1 MTNIIKNIIY
11 LLLFVST
18 ISLQAQTRS
27 ELEKK
32 HKKTQEEI
40 KYTNNLLKQTQ
51 RDKKISMNQLMIL
64 NKKIAARQE
73 LVNTITT
80 EVQSLDGKIDENQ
93 QNINSLEKNLQHLK
107 QNYAKMIVFAYKTRT
122 SYDKLM
128 FILSAKDFN
137 NAYRRLKYLQ
147 QYADFRKK
155 QMEKIVSTKQ
165 DLSKK
170 VNDLQTK
177 KIDKENLL
185 NEEKQE
191 TNQLTSEKGEQAQML
206 KSLKSK
212 EKELAKKLTDQKLA
226 DQKLKNIIN
235 DLIAE
240 EIKKAEIARKEK
252 ALKEKLKKE
261 KEIKDKAKLNAGNK
275 TNIEVN
281 KTEKPKNIEKPNIEK
296 PKTTSVFDLTPAE
309 QIVSDKFEANKG
321 KLPWPI
327 ERGVIT
333 STFGEHD
340 HPVLKGIKVKNDG
353 VYISTTPGSAARAIF
368 DGVISKIIS
377 IPGKNKI
384 VIIRHGDFLTVYSN
398 LNEVTVNVGEKVK
411 TKQKIG
417 VVYSDAD
424 DENKTILELQI
435 WHGTIKQNPEYW
447 LSGSN

>member
-1 MTNIIKNIIY
+1 MLKFIINIAYII
-11 LLLFVST
+11 LITSA
-18 ISLQAQTRS
+18 ISLNAQTRS

-32 HKKTQEEI
+32 HKKTQDEI
-40 KYTNNLLKQTQ
+40 KYTNKLLKQTQ
-51 RDKKISMNQLMIL
+51 RDKKISMNQLLIL
-64 NKKIAARQE
+64 NKKINARQE
-73 LVNTITT
+73 LVKTISS
-80 EVQSLDGKIDENQ
+80 EVETLDGKINQNQ
-93 QNINSLEKNLQHLK
+93 QNINNLEKNLKHLK
-107 QNYAKMIVFAYKTRT
+107 QNYAKMIIFAYKTRT

-155 QMEKIVSTKQ
+155 QMEQIVNTKH
-165 DLSKK
+165 DLSVK
-170 VNDLQTK
+170 VNDLQAK
-177 KIDKENLL
+177 KTDKENLL

-191 TNQLTSEKGEQAQML
+191 TKQLTSEKTEQAIML

-212 EKELAKKLTDQKLA
+212 EKELAKKLAQQKLA
-226 DQKLKNIIN
+226 DQKLKNIISN
-235 DLIAE
+235 LIAE

-252 ALKEKLKKE
+252 ALKEKIRKE
-261 KEIKDKAKLNAGNK
+261 KELKNK
-275 TNIEVN
+275 TNV
-281 KTEKPKNIEKPNIEK
+281 EKPKNIIK
-296 PKTTSVFDLTPAE
+296 PKVNSVFDLTPAE

-333 STFGEHD
+333 STYGEHD
-340 HPVLKGIKVKNDG
+340 HPVLKGIKIKNDG
-353 VYISTTPGSAARAIF
+353 VYISTTQGSVARAIF

-377 IPGKNKI
+377 IPGKNKTI
-384 VIIRHGDFLTVYSN
+384 IIRHGDFLTVYSN
-398 LNEVTVNVGEKVK
+398 LKEVSVNVGEKVK

-417 VVYSDAD
+417 IVFSDSE

-435 WHGTIKQNPEYW
+435 WHGTAKQNPEYW

>member
-1 MTNIIKNIIY
+1 MLKFIINIAYII
-11 LLLFVST
+11 LITSA
-18 ISLQAQTRS
+18 ISLNAQTRS

-32 HKKTQEEI
+32 HKKTQDEI
-40 KYTNNLLKQTQ
+40 KYTNKLLKQTQ
-51 RDKKISMNQLMIL
+51 RDKKISMNQLLIL
-64 NKKIAARQE
+64 NKKINARQE
-73 LVNTITT
+73 LVKTISS
-80 EVQSLDGKIDENQ
+80 EVETLDGKINQNQ
-93 QNINSLEKNLQHLK
+93 QNINNLEKNLKHLK
-107 QNYAKMIVFAYKTRT
+107 QNYAKMIIFAYKTRT

-155 QMEKIVSTKQ
+155 QMEQIVNTKH
-165 DLSKK
+165 DLSVK
-170 VNDLQTK
+170 VNDLQAK
-177 KIDKENLL
+177 KTDKENLL

-191 TNQLTSEKGEQAQML
+191 TKQLTSEKTEQAIML

-212 EKELAKKLTDQKLA
+212 EKELAKKLAQQKLA
-226 DQKLKNIIN
+226 DQKLKNIISN
-235 DLIAE
+235 LIAE

-252 ALKEKLKKE
+252 ALKEKIRKE
-261 KEIKDKAKLNAGNK
+261 KELKNK
-275 TNIEVN
+275 TNV
-281 KTEKPKNIEKPNIEK
+281 EKPKNIIK
-296 PKTTSVFDLTPAE
+296 PKVNSVFDLTPAE

-333 STFGEHD
+333 STYGEHD
-340 HPVLKGIKVKNDG
+340 HPVLKGIKIKNDG
-353 VYISTTPGSAARAIF
+353 VYISTTQGSVARAIF

-377 IPGKNKI
+377 IPGKNKTI
-384 VIIRHGDFLTVYSN
+384 IIRHGDFLTVYSN
-398 LNEVTVNVGEKVK
+398 LREVSVNVGEKVK

-417 VVYSDAD
+417 IVFSDSE

-435 WHGTIKQNPEYW
+435 WHGTAKQNPEYW

>member
-1 MTNIIKNIIY
+1 MLKFIINIAYII
-11 LLLFVST
+11 LITSA
-18 ISLQAQTRS
+18 ISLNAQTRS

-40 KYTNNLLKQTQ
+40 KYTNNLLKKTQ
-51 RDKKISMNQLMIL
+51 RDKKISMNQLLIL
-64 NKKIAARQE
+64 NKKINARQE
-73 LVNTITT
+73 LVKTISS
-80 EVQSLDGKIDENQ
+80 EVETLDGKINQNQ
-93 QNINSLEKNLQHLK
+93 QNINNLEKNLKHLK
-107 QNYAKMIVFAYKTRT
+107 QNYAKMIIFAYKTRT

-155 QMEKIVSTKQ
+155 QMEQIVNTKH
-165 DLSKK
+165 DLSVK
-170 VNDLQTK
+170 VNDLQAK
-177 KIDKENLL
+177 KTDKENLL

-191 TNQLTSEKGEQAQML
+191 TKQLTSEKTEQAIML

-212 EKELAKKLTDQKLA
+212 EKELAKKLAQQKLA
-226 DQKLKNIIN
+226 DQKLKNIISN
-235 DLIAE
+235 LIAE

-252 ALKEKLKKE
+252 ALKEKIRKE
-261 KEIKDKAKLNAGNK
+261 KELKNK
-275 TNIEVN
+275 TNV
-281 KTEKPKNIEKPNIEK
+281 EKPKNIIK
-296 PKTTSVFDLTPAE
+296 PKVNSVFDLTPAE

-333 STFGEHD
+333 STYGEHD
-340 HPVLKGIKVKNDG
+340 HPVLKGIKIKNDG
-353 VYISTTPGSAARAIF
+353 VYISTTQGSVARAIF

-377 IPGKNKI
+377 IPGKNKTI
-384 VIIRHGDFLTVYSN
+384 IIRHGDFLTVYSN
-398 LNEVTVNVGEKVK
+398 LKEVSVNVGEKVK

-417 VVYSDAD
+417 IVFSDSE

-435 WHGTIKQNPEYW
+435 WHGTAKQNPEYW